1 MPEHNWL
8 AICPR
13 CGRIDEKRNMKKI
26 YTSVGVYCPTPKILC
41 HLCYPCFAALCDE
54 WEIEEP

>member
-1 MPEHNWL
+1 MEHNWL

-13 CGRIDEKRNMKKI
+13 CGKLGKKREMKKLYVAVGI
-26 YTSVGVYCPTPKILC
+26 YNPTPKILC
-41 HLCYPCFAALCDE
+41 HICQSCFCALLDE